1 MKKTL
6 LILFVAFSFTEA
18 QAQNTAIRLCDFD
31 TVKRISFADY
41 NGQLDTM
48 MLNPKMIG
56 ANTSSMCARYVRS
69 ANTFDNIKFHIKTEF
84 TDVSAFAQANTPNKI
99 KLSILSNM
107 PVGSRIEIQL
117 GAREMTTYPE
127 GIHSVYIATT
137 TAQRQW
143 ETLTFNLTSN
153 LSGNG
158 GFTNAG
164 SCNKMVVLFNPNS
177 TTKDTIYFDDVMG
190 PMLKDAVGIKE
201 STLTKVTPLSTS
213 PNPAADMTTIR
224 FTSHNV
230 GQVTIEI
237 IDLLGRSITRLQLHE
252 LTKGEYTI
260 PIDTSRFPNG
270 VYFYTLK
277 NASNV
282 ETKRLVVAH

>member
-6 LILFVAFSFTEA
+6 MLFFAALSFAEA

-31 TVKRISFADY
+31 TVKRIYFSDY

-48 MLNPKMIG
+48 MLNPKMTG
-56 ANTSSMCARYVRS
+56 VNTSSMCARYVRS
-69 ANTFDNIKFHIKTEF
+69 TSAYDNIKFNIKTEF
-84 TDVSAFAQANTPNKI
+84 SDVSTFAQANTANKI
-99 KLSILSNM
+99 SLTILSNM
-107 PVGSRIEIQL
+107 PAGTRIEIQL
-117 GAREMTTYPE
+117 GARELTTYPE

-158 GFTNAG
+158 GFSNAG

-201 STLTKVTPLSTS
+201 STLPKVTPLSIS
-213 PNPAADMTTIR
+213 PNPAAEMTTIR
-224 FTSHNV
+224 FGSQTL
-230 GQVTIEI
+230 GQVTLEI
-237 IDLLGRSITRLQLHE
+237 IDLLGRSITHLQLNE

-277 NASNV
+277 NAGNA